1 MTPASDEGDGRV
13 ADEGGRRRVRTARTR
28 VGDAVT
34 IEEVARR
41 AGVSVAT
48 VSRAL
53 RGLPNVAEATRARV
67 ESVAQELDYHPDTY
81 ASRLATGRNDTVA
94 LAVPHIDGWYFSEV
108 AAGVERVLA
117 DAGLDVLLYS
127 VADQDAR
134 RRLLSGPAALR
145 RRMDGLV
152 LIDVLLTEE
161 ETRVLARE
169 GANVVTVGQ
178 HTDAFPSV
186 TVDER
191 AASRE
196 AIRHL
201 VALGHTRIAF
211 VGSAEPTPLQF
222 DVPTQRRAGYRDV
235 LAEAGLALDP
245 ELEVSGDF
253 RAASGHAAMAH
264 LLSLADPP
272 TAVFAISDE
281 MAIGAMRAA
290 RDHDRRVPEDI
301 SIVGFDDHDF
311 AEVFGLTT
319 VRQDPK
325 WQGETAGRLLLG
337 QARDPQDEAR
347 HPAAAFGLVVRSSTG
362 PVGRGG
368 R

>member
-1 MTPASDEGDGRV
+1 MSEP
-13 ADEGGRRRVRTARTR
+13 GGTRRRPRTARTR
-28 VGDAVT
+28 PGDSVT
-34 IEEVARR
+34 IEQVARR

-53 RGLPNVAEATRARV
+53 RGLPNVAPATRARV
-67 ESVAQELDYHPDTY
+67 ETVARELDYHPDTY

-108 AAGVERVLA
+108 ASGVERVLA
-117 DAGLDVLLYS
+117 AAGMDVLLYS
-127 VADQDAR
+127 VGDQEGR
-134 RRLLSGPAALR
+134 RRLLSGPSALR

-152 LIDVLLTEE
+152 LIDVLLTDE
-161 ETRVLARE
+161 ETEVLARE

-178 HTDAFPSV
+178 HTEAFPSV

-191 AASRE
+191 AAARE
-196 AIRHL
+196 AVRHL
-201 VALGHTRIAF
+201 VSLGHTRIAF
-211 VGSAEPTPLQF
+211 VGSAEPTPLRF
-222 DVPTQRRAGYRDV
+222 DVPMERRAGYRDV
-235 LAEAGLALDP
+235 LDEAGLQYDPSLD
-245 ELEVSGDF
+245 VAGDF
-253 RAASGHAAMAH
+253 RAASGHAAMAR
-264 LLSLADPP
+264 LLSLPDPP
-272 TAVFAISDE
+272 TGVFAISDD

-290 RDHDRRVPEDI
+290 RDQGRDVPGDI

-319 VRQDPK
+319 VHQEPQ

-337 QARDPQDEAR
+337 QSVDPEDASR
-347 HPAAAFGLVVRSSTG
+347 HRAAAFGLVVRSSTAPAG
-362 PVGRGG
+362 GG

>member
-1 MTPASDEGDGRV
+1 MTAPDDA
-13 ADEGGRRRVRTARTR
+13 GGKRRTRTARTR
-28 VGDAVT
+28 AGDSVT

-53 RGLPNVAEATRARV
+53 RGLPNVAVGTRARV
-67 ESVAQELDYHPDTY
+67 ESVARELDYHPDTY

-117 DAGLDVLLYS
+117 AAGMDVLLYS
-127 VADQDAR
+127 VGDQAGR
-134 RRLLSGPAALR
+134 HRLLSGPAALR

-152 LIDVLLTEE
+152 LIDVLLTDE
-161 ETRVLARE
+161 ETEVLAQE

-191 AASRE
+191 AAAGE
-196 AIRHL
+196 AVRHL
-201 VALGHTRIAF
+201 VDLGHTRIAF
-211 VGSAEPTPLQF
+211 VGSTEPTPLRF
-222 DVPTQRRAGYRDV
+222 DVPTERRAGYRDV
-235 LAEAGLALDP
+235 LEESGLRHDP
-245 ELEVSGDF
+245 ALEVGGDF
-253 RAASGHAAMAH
+253 RAASGHAAMAR
-264 LLSLADPP
+264 LLSLPDPP
-272 TAVFAISDE
+272 TGVFAISDE

-290 RDHDRRVPEDI
+290 RDHARHVPQDI

-319 VRQDPK
+319 VRQDPQ

-337 QARDPQDEAR
+337 QPADPEDASR
-347 HPAAAFGLVVRSSTG
+347 HPAAEFGLVVRSSTG
-362 PVGRGG
+362 PARRGG